1 MKKLVLLT
9 SVVAASATLS
19 AAPLITIGDEVD
31 VFFTGSFIGKW
42 TSNLYWS
49 ENKVDDYV
57 YTFRLGAEAN
67 YGRNSKFKASV
78 KFYEDINTYLQ
89 QTQQNNNLANVFANA
104 TYTEDRWFV
113 AANFSFQQLAQNT
126 DTTTNTDTLVRSD
139 KYAASVN
146 GSYSF
151 TDKISADLGFYWY
164 EQNYVEEFA
173 DQYSDIDVYRVP
185 VSLLYKVTDKISA
198 GLTYQYR
205 YSEYTGGSAVSA
217 VRFGSET
224 TDHFVGITIRGE
236 LFPKLSAETFFGYS
250 LRELNNADS
259 TDDSTFAFS
268 VKLNYLLTDKV
279 SLFLKSG
286 RDFGNGA
293 SRQSSTITY
302 VEAGADYAF
311 SQYVSSYAS
320 LRFANSAYLASP
332 RDDDNYSA
340 NVGINYNPT
349 RYLSVGATY
358 SYQNNASNLVGCS
371 YMAHLV
377 SIRVDVKY

>member
-31 VFFTGSFIGKW
+31 VFFTGSAIGKW

-49 ENKVDDYV
+49 QNKVDDYV

-78 KFYEDINTYLQ
+78 KFYEDIISYVQETSQNT
-89 QTQQNNNLANVFANA
+89 NLANVFANA

-113 AANFSFQQLAQNT
+113 AANFSFQQLSQNT

-164 EQNYVEEFA
+164 EQNYVEQFSA
-173 DQYSDIDVYRVP
+173 QYSDIDVYRVP

-198 GLTYQYR
+198 GLSYQYR

-217 VRFGSET
+217 ARFGSET
-224 TDHFVGITIRGE
+224 TDHFVGVTIRGE
-236 LFPKLSAETFFGYS
+236 LLPKLSAETYFGYS
-250 LRELNNADS
+250 LREMDNS
-259 TDDSTFAFS
+259 QGTDDSTFAFS
-268 VKLNYLLTDKV
+268 VTLNYLLTDKV

-302 VEAGADYAF
+302 VETGANYAF

-320 LRFANSAYLASP
+320 LRFSNSAYLANP

-340 NVGINYNPT
+340 NIGVNYNPT
-349 RYLSVGATY
+349 RYLSVGASY

-377 SIRVDVKY
+377 SIRVDLKY

>member
-146 GSYSF
+146 GSYTF

-173 DQYSDIDVYRVP
+173 EQYSDIDVYRVP

-205 YSEYTGGSAVSA
+205 YSEYTGGNPDSA

-250 LRELNNADS
+250 LREMNNADS

-302 VEAGADYAF
+302 VEAGANYAF

-358 SYQNNASNLVGCS
+358 SYQNNASNLVRCS

>member
-146 GSYSF
+146 GSYTF

-173 DQYSDIDVYRVP
+173 EQYSDIDVYRVP

-205 YSEYTGGSAVSA
+205 YSEYTGGSAASA

-224 TDHFVGITIRGE
+224 TDHFMGITIRGE

-250 LRELNNADS
+250 LREMNNADS

-340 NVGINYNPT
+340 NLGINYNPT

>member
-49 ENKVDDYV
+49 ENNVDDYV
-57 YTFRLGAEAN
+57 YTFRLGAEAK
-67 YGRNSKFKASV
+67 YGRNSKCKASG

-126 DTTTNTDTLVRSD
+126 DTTTNTATLVRSD

-146 GSYSF
+146 GSYTF

-205 YSEYTGGSAVSA
+205 YSEYTGGNPVSA

-250 LRELNNADS
+250 LREMNNSDS